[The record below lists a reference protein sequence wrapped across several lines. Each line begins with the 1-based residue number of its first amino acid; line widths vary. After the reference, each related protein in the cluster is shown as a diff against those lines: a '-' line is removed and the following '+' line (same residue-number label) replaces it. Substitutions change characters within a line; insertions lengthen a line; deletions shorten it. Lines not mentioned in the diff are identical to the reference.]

1 MKFAKLFDLE
11 DDEQVLLT
19 VEYDDEKDQ
28 YELVFKTDFG
38 GATAS
43 MKLGFKDEQMAL
55 NSMEKV
61 ELKRAQ
67 EFRDSMSKHFITT

>member
-11 DDEQVLLT
+11 DGEQVLLT

-28 YELVFKTDFG
+28 YELVFKTDFD

-43 MKLGFKDEQMAL
+43 MKLGYKEESMAL
-55 NSMEKV
+55 ESMEKV
-61 ELKRAQ
+61 ELERAQ
-67 EFRDSMSKHFITT
+67 ELRSSMSKHFITF